1 MRMNSSIPDNAVRP
15 WQAEMRR
22 ILRAAYPKGVPAD
35 EYELLVY
42 VLSNR
47 MSFRS
52 VAHLLEDCGV
62 RDYPGVYNDVLGIV
76 DRHELYA
83 EKAKPILE
91 KLIRHGYDPA
101 AE

>member
-1 MRMNSSIPDNAVRP
+1 MNSSIHDDAVRP

-22 ILRAAYPKGVPAD
+22 VLRASYPEGVPAK
-35 EYELLVY
+35 EYDLLVY
-42 VLSNR
+42 VLSAT

-62 RDYPGVYNDVLGIV
+62 RDYPGAYNDVLGIV
-76 DRHELYA
+76 DRHEIYA
-83 EKAKPILE
+83 ERAKPILE
-91 KLIRHGYDPA
+91 KLIRHGYDPT

>member
-1 MRMNSSIPDNAVRP
+1 MSLPISDNTVRP

-22 ILRAAYPKGVPAD
+22 VLRSTYPEGVPAD
-35 EYELLVY
+35 EYDSLVY

-52 VAHLLEDCGV
+52 IAHLLEDCGV
-62 RDYPGVYNDVLGIV
+62 RDYPGAYNDVLGIV
-76 DRHELYA
+76 GRHDRYA
-83 EKAKPILE
+83 EKAKPVLE
-91 KLIRHGYDPA
+91 KLIRHGYDPD

>member
-1 MRMNSSIPDNAVRP
+1 MSSPIPDNTVRP

-22 ILRAAYPKGVPAD
+22 ILRAAYPEGVPAD
-35 EYELLVY
+35 EYEPLVY
-42 VLSNR
+42 VLSDT

-62 RDYPGVYNDVLGIV
+62 RDYAGAYNEVLGIV

-83 EKAKPILE
+83 ERAKPVLE
-91 KLIRHGYDPA
+91 KLIRHGYDPN
-101 AE
+101 